1 MVGSMVGKEVLAW
14 MEKVQPWEGSG
25 ATAGGLEGSGATA
38 RAPNE
43 VHDAGENHTPRDASR
58 APGSGVQHV
67 M

>member
-25 ATAGGLEGSGATA
+25 ATAGGRGAGPP
-38 RAPNE
+38 RGHRMNI
-43 VHDAGENHTPRDASR
+43 HDAGENHTPRDASR

>member
-25 ATAGGLEGSGATA
+25 ATAGGRGAGPPRGHRMNIHETRGKTTHRETRLA
-38 RAPNE
+38 RR
-43 VHDAGENHTPRDASR
+43 G
-58 APGSGVQHV
+58 PGCN